1 MRVLRLLLSVLLVA
15 LVAGCGES
23 APPESAGTTA
33 GGNEPAFRENP
44 DFGGVREV
52 EVEATGIGGTPEE
65 ASLRALDSAI
75 SQVNGRRVSSASA
88 ASRGALRIDING
100 LRRLDMQTSAYAD
113 LVVSSSDGAVTGF
126 EVVSSEQISKLQA
139 EREYK
144 GSYAA
149 GGWVADAWGEA
160 GAFAEGSHEG
170 KEKVYDNYWKV
181 SIKAKVAKYE
191 APADDGR
198 PKLLV
203 VFPRQSEA
211 RYPVGD
217 ASVSAGEVGQAV
229 KRRISQALSQSDRFV
244 MLDRELAPELQRE
257 VEFINSGN
265 ARVADVARIGQQLAT
280 DLIVVPTIER
290 FEYRRHV
297 RKLRMSDRELVSYS
311 GGGAVGLDVINAT
324 TGEVVLS
331 RRFEHTLPAT
341 DASTMPRVI
350 DGASMAGQM
359 MDALSAQMSQAV
371 LSSIFPI
378 SIVALQRDVAVLSQ
392 GGQAVKV
399 GDRYAVV
406 RMGEALTDPQTGRS
420 LGRLESP
427 CCTLTVDR
435 VSSQTA
441 YGRIEGDVPD
451 ASGFQPGMLELRE
464 ALPSIQAPTA
474 RQDSEAASPRVP
486 AAAAPSPAPRP
497 AVAPAKPPAPSEDP
511 DW

>member
-1 MRVLRLLLSVLLVA
+1 MRALRPLFPVLLLA

-23 APPESAGTTA
+23 APAGSTGDAGTQV
-33 GGNEPAFRENP
+33 PFREAP

-52 EVEATGIGGTPEE
+52 EIEATGVAGTPEE
-65 ASLRALDSAI
+65 ATLRALDSAI

-88 ASRGALRIDING
+88 ASRGALRIDVNG
-100 LRRLDMQTSAYAD
+100 LRRLDVQSSAYAD

-160 GAFAEGSHEG
+160 GAYAEGSYEG

-181 SIKAKVAKYE
+181 AVKARVAKYE
-191 APADDGR
+191 APADDSR

-203 VFPRQSEA
+203 VSPRQAAA

-217 ASVSAGEVGQAV
+217 ASVAANEVGQAV
-229 KRRISQALSQSDRFV
+229 KRRISQALSQADRFV

-280 DLIVVPTIER
+280 DLILVPTIER

-311 GGGAVGLDVINAT
+311 GGGAIGLDVINAT

-331 RRFEHTLPAT
+331 RRFEHTLPPT
-341 DASTMPRVI
+341 EASTMPRVI
-350 DGASMAGQM
+350 DGDSMAGEM
-359 MDALSAQMSQAV
+359 MDALSEQMSQAV

-378 SIVALQRDVAVLSQ
+378 SIVALQGDTAVLSQ

-399 GDRYAVV
+399 GGRYTVV
-406 RMGEALTDPQTGRS
+406 HMGEPLTDPQTGRS

-427 CCTLTVDR
+427 CCTLAIER
-435 VSSQTA
+435 VSAQTA

-451 ASGFQPGMLELRE
+451 ASSFQPGMLELRE
-464 ALPSIQAPTA
+464 ALPAVTAADAVGPAPVV
-474 RQDSEAASPRVP
+474 SAAAEPAPVRAPP
-486 AAAAPSPAPRP
+486 AAPPPAPR
-497 AVAPAKPPAPSEDP
+497 EDP

>member
-1 MRVLRLLLSVLLVA
+1 MRALRPIFPVLLLA
-15 LVAGCGES
+15 LVAGCGDSTPAGATGE
-23 APPESAGTTA
+23 AEAQPP
-33 GGNEPAFRENP
+33 FREAP

-52 EVEATGIGGTPEE
+52 EVEATGVAGTPEE
-65 ASLRALDSAI
+65 ATLRALDSAI

-88 ASRGALRIDING
+88 ASRGALRIDVNG
-100 LRRLDMQTSAYAD
+100 LRSLDVQSSAYAD

-160 GAFAEGSHEG
+160 GAYAEGSYEG

-181 SIKAKVAKYE
+181 AVKAKVAKYE

-203 VFPRQSEA
+203 VSPRQAAAS
-211 RYPVGD
+211 YPVGD
-217 ASVSAGEVGQAV
+217 ASVAADEVGQAV
-229 KRRISQALSQSDRFV
+229 KRRISQALSQADRFV

-280 DLIVVPTIER
+280 DLILVPTIER

-331 RRFEHTLPAT
+331 RRFEHTLPPT
-341 DASTMPRVI
+341 EASTMPRVI

-378 SIVALQRDVAVLSQ
+378 SIVALQGDVAVLSQ

-399 GDRYAVV
+399 GDKYTVV
-406 RMGEALTDPQTGRS
+406 RMGEPLTDPQTGRS

-427 CCTLTVDR
+427 CCTLTVER
-435 VSSQTA
+435 VSAQTA

-451 ASGFQPGMLELRE
+451 ASAFQPGMLELRE
-464 ALPSIQAPTA
+464 ALPA
-474 RQDSEAASPRVP
+474 V
-486 AAAAPSPAPRP
+486 AAAPAIELAPAPVTSAAANDYAKPTP
-497 AVAPAKPPAPSEDP
+497 ARSSPPAPPPAPEEDP